1 MGFPK
6 PEEAAAYYSI
16 YIDRISGDNIVDVL
30 ESQLQTTTAVFSSI
44 SEEKSLHRYAPDK
57 WSIRGL
63 LNHVND
69 TERVFAFRA
78 FWFARG
84 FRDPMPSFDQNI
96 SANAAQADESSWA
109 GHVQEFQKIRQATL
123 ALFRGLPAQ
132 AWGHSGVASGNSV
145 TVNALA
151 YIIAGHASHHI
162 AILQKRYL

>member
-6 PEEAAAYYSI
+6 PEEAAAYYST
-16 YIDRISGDNIVDVL
+16 YIDRISGGNIVDVL
-30 ESQLQTTTAVFSSI
+30 ESQLQTTAAAFSGI

-78 FWFARG
+78 LWFARG
-84 FRDPMPSFDQNI
+84 FSGPLPSFDQNTGA
-96 SANAAQADESSWA
+96 SAAQADRYPWA
-109 GHVQEFQKIRQATL
+109 DHVQEFQNIRQATVT
-123 ALFRGLPAQ
+123 LFRNLPDE
-132 AWGHSGVASGNSV
+132 AWARSGVASGMLV

-151 YIIAGHASHHI
+151 YIIAGHVAHHV
-162 AILQKRYL
+162 AILQEQYL

>member
-6 PEEAAAYYSI
+6 PEEAAAYYST
-16 YIDRISGDNIVDVL
+16 YIDRISGDNIVDAL
-30 ESQLQTTTAVFSSI
+30 ESQLQTATALFSGI
-44 SEEKSLHRYAPDK
+44 SEQKSLHRYAPDK

-78 FWFARG
+78 FWFVRG

-96 SANAAQADESSWA
+96 SANAAQADEYSWA
-109 GHVQEFQKIRQATL
+109 THVQEFQKIREATL
-123 ALFRGLPAQ
+123 AFFRNLPNE
-132 AWGHSGVASGNSV
+132 AWARSGVASGNSV

-151 YIIAGHASHHI
+151 YIIAGHTSRHI
-162 AILQKRYL
+162 AILQERYL

>member
-6 PEEAAAYYSI
+6 PEEAAAYYST
-16 YIDRISGDNIVDVL
+16 YIDRISGGNIVDVL
-30 ESQLQTTTAVFSSI
+30 ESQLQTAAAAFSGI

-78 FWFARG
+78 LWFARNLSG
-84 FRDPMPSFDQNI
+84 PLPSFDQNI
-96 SANAAQADESSWA
+96 SANAAQADESSWST
-109 GHVQEFQKIRQATL
+109 HVQEFQKIREATL
-123 ALFRGLPAQ
+123 ALFRSLPAQ
-132 AWGHSGVASGNSV
+132 AWGHSGIASGNSV

-162 AILQKRYL
+162 AILQERYM

>member
-6 PEEAAAYYSI
+6 PEEAAAYYST

-30 ESQLQTTTAVFSSI
+30 ESQLQTTTAVFSGI

-78 FWFARG
+78 LWFARNLG
-84 FRDPMPSFDQNI
+84 GPLPSFDQNI
-96 SANAAQADESSWA
+96 SANAAQADGSSWA
-109 GHVQEFQKIRQATL
+109 THVQEFQKIRQATL
-123 ALFRGLPAQ
+123 ALFRSLPGQ
-132 AWGHSGVASGNSV
+132 AWGRSGIASGNSV

-151 YIIAGHASHHI
+151 YIIAGHVAHHI
-162 AILQKRYL
+162 TILQELYL

>member
-6 PEEAAAYYSI
+6 PEEAAAYYST
-16 YIDRISGDNIVDVL
+16 YIDRISRGNIVDAL
-30 ESQLQTTTAVFSSI
+30 ESQLQTTAAVFSGI

-78 FWFARG
+78 LWFARNLSG
-84 FRDPMPSFDQNI
+84 SLPSFDQNI
-96 SANAAQADESSWA
+96 SANAAQADESSWST
-109 GHVQEFQKIRQATL
+109 HVQEFQKIREATL
-123 ALFRGLPAQ
+123 ALFRSLPAQ
-132 AWGHSGVASGNSV
+132 AWGHSGIASGNSV

-162 AILQKRYL
+162 AILQERYM

>member
-6 PEEAAAYYSI
+6 PEEAAAYYST
-16 YIDRISGDNIVDVL
+16 YIDRISGGNIVDVL
-30 ESQLQTTTAVFSSI
+30 ESQLQTPAAAFSGI

-78 FWFARG
+78 LWFARNLSG
-84 FRDPMPSFDQNI
+84 PLPSFDQNI
-96 SANAAQADESSWA
+96 SANAAQADESSWST
-109 GHVQEFQKIRQATL
+109 HVQEFQKIREATL
-123 ALFRGLPAQ
+123 ALFRSLPAQ
-132 AWGHSGVASGNSV
+132 AWGHSGIASGNSV
-145 TVNALA
+145 TVNALS

-162 AILQKRYL
+162 AILQERYM